1 MNLSEKCQNH
11 RVHECANQCCK
22 FPSWKNSEVTSKQNG
37 LFAKLPLFLFITL
50 YISFCCFGAI
60 CFNKLE
66 RPTERRERLRLHA
79 SQIRFLRTHSCVTG
93 DELNEFVEHVVAAR
107 KMRISMTPVK
117 NLSTYSSIDI
127 PENWYEDFHL
137 GKSMEVNA
145 KFEAV
150 AMDDLKEEERN
161 ESDWNFYE
169 AIFFVTTVITTIGY
183 GTTSPITPYG
193 KAFCIFLV
201 CAGIPMN
208 MILVSALASICMS
221 VVRKSRNALVN
232 FRFPS
237 RDCSVFVYK
246 DNENLENW
254 DSDIVSKAEN
264 IQNEKTIRK
273 NEGNKHGLAKLCFKP
288 KCCCQDEFNISDEID
303 ESHRFQKWLSD
314 CHLAKRIEKQSFQT
328 AEFEIRS
335 LRDDTIGKESLY
347 KTVSS
352 ASSSTSLPEIKP
364 AQKSFQL
371 KHSLIPNS
379 SETDRLKPP
388 STSSHL
394 QKKLVKKSSV
404 VHMDVTNSYTKSQSA
419 KDANS
424 SSNFTGILTT
434 ENTLVDRARLS
445 CITFLHFLL
454 SRSDL
459 ALTTKV
465 RFSQLRY
472 RQGHHGIFHIRLCH
486 FFVLFWLVV
495 MFTIFTPAVIFFY
508 LEHNWTYLDAVY
520 FCVIS
525 LSSVGLGDLVPSQ
538 DGKSNTPN
546 YLSQSYVKNI
556 YKIMTAVYLVLG
568 TTLVTVLVRSFREI
582 IDYEFT
588 NVTCTLEE
596 NNQNE
601 FKSPSP
607 ERHFEDTLVS
617 TPNSIDRQIRIDNG

>member
-11 RVHECANQCCK
+11 RVHECANQCCR

-183 GTTSPITPYG
+183 GTTSPITPY
-193 KAFCIFLV
+193 
-201 CAGIPMN
+201 
-208 MILVSALASICMS
+208 
-221 VVRKSRNALVN
+221 VRKSRNALVN

-352 ASSSTSLPEIKP
+352 ASSSTSLPESKMYCQLPSSKKTANNLGGLRGNLESPLSSRHEQSLDMIPSTVKP

-419 KDANS
+419 VSVKDNEYRDVTDDTMHQQKPTKSIDTQSSKCSGKHSIMRNLTKLSKISFHEKFRKTANS

-472 RQGHHGIFHIRLCH
+472 RQGHHGISYTLMSFLRAL
-486 FFVLFWLVV
+486 LVSSYV
-495 MFTIFTPAVIFFY
+495 HIFTPAVIFF
-508 LEHNWTYLDAVY
+508 T
-520 FCVIS
+520 
-525 LSSVGLGDLVPSQ
+525 
-538 DGKSNTPN
+538 
-546 YLSQSYVKNI
+546 
-556 YKIMTAVYLVLG
+556 
-568 TTLVTVLVRSFREI
+568 
-582 IDYEFT
+582 
-588 NVTCTLEE
+588 
-596 NNQNE
+596 
-601 FKSPSP
+601 
-607 ERHFEDTLVS
+607 
-617 TPNSIDRQIRIDNG
+617 